1 MTAVCYKNHISF
13 PERHT
18 VSVARVLKILTA
30 VKQFF
35 KQVQVSVNLMEIIC
49 VLTEFLKQKRLPI

>member
-13 PERHT
+13 PERCT

-49 VLTEFLKQKRLPI
+49 VLTEFLKQKSLPI

>member
-13 PERHT
+13 PERRT

-49 VLTEFLKQKRLPI
+49 VLTEFLKQKSLPI